1 MLLLRQ
7 CPEPILHILFCPVLG
22 EAVALLNL
30 ALQLVLPSVDY
41 VEVIVGEPTP
51 LLLGSAL
58 ELFPV
63 PFDSIPVHGAIAP
76 SVFRCPGA
84 NRSTNKKFRSRV
96 RRTSIQ
102 LVGTAR
108 LLNPLK
114 EADVSRD
121 LVSSRPRSSCRT
133 AGPSLTAEP

>member
-7 CPEPILHILFCPVLG
+7 CPEPSLHIFFCLVLG

-76 SVFRCPGA
+76 SR
-84 NRSTNKKFRSRV
+84 
-96 RRTSIQ
+96 
-102 LVGTAR
+102 
-108 LLNPLK
+108 PLQ
-114 EADVSRD
+114 
-121 LVSSRPRSSCRT
+121 PI
-133 AGPSLTAEP
+133 